1 MLGSIRGDLGEGGII
16 EGKKT
21 GRRWQMSVES
31 WTKRSEEKMKGVSKK
46 KETRVAKII
55 NKGCRFT
62 GEALAALPLLS

>member
-1 MLGSIRGDLGEGGII
+1 
-16 EGKKT
+16 
-21 GRRWQMSVES
+21 MSVES

-46 KETRVAKII
+46 KNTRVAKII

>member
-1 MLGSIRGDLGEGGII
+1 
-16 EGKKT
+16 
-21 GRRWQMSVES
+21 MSVES

-46 KETRVAKII
+46 KKKTRVAKII

>member
-1 MLGSIRGDLGEGGII
+1 MLGSIRGDLGEGGGII

-46 KETRVAKII
+46 KKRL
-55 NKGCRFT
+55 GLQR
-62 GEALAALPLLS
+62 S